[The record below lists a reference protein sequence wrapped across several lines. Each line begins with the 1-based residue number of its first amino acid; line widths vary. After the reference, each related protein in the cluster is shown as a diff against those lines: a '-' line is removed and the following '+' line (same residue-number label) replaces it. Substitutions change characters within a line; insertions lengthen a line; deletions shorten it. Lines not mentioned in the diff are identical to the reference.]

1 MLKYVDTKIVFQ
13 EVPNEISLA
22 INISNCPCNC
32 PGCHSAYL
40 AEDIGKELTEEE
52 LNILIA
58 SNEGISCV
66 CFMGGDREPYEIKH
80 MASYIRNI
88 YPSLKIAW
96 YSGKDTLPSSIE
108 LNIHN
113 FDYIKLGPYIEEL
126 GPLNS
131 KYTNQRFYEINN
143 GKLIDKT
150 YLFWNKELN

>member
-66 CFMGGDREPYEIKH
+66 CFMGGDRESYEIKH

-88 YPSLKIAW
+88 YPNLKIAW